1 MSRNMETD
9 RSRAIQDRIRRVY
22 PFVWSLRLYGVS
34 LPELAFTVRSVITW
48 AYLYLGAAVLRPVGS
63 RVAVSRRMLAVIAV
77 ADVVLGLGL
86 VGATRTTLNGLANI
100 VPLSAPGPAVAP
112 ATPPSR
118 MDSPATGRGVRFAL
132 HHMEARRCRLPA
144 TS

>member
-34 LPELAFTVRSVITW
+34 LPELAF
-48 AYLYLGAAVLRPVGS
+48 
-63 RVAVSRRMLAVIAV
+63 RRMLAVIAV
-77 ADVVLGLGL
+77 AGVVLGLGL

-100 VPLSAPGPAVAP
+100 VPSSAPGPAVAP